1 MSISVEV
8 RGGDIERALRLFKKR
23 VQIDGLLR
31 ELRSRRFYE
40 KPSVKKKR
48 KKLEAVRRKRK
59 AMRFQYKPW
68 FQYENGW
75 ESVLKNR
82 FSAYSTKN

>member
-48 KKLEAVRRKRK
+48 KKLEEVRRKRK
-59 AMRFQYKPW
+59 AMRFQYRP
-68 FQYENGW
+68 
-75 ESVLKNR
+75 
-82 FSAYSTKN
+82 

>member
-31 ELRSRRFYE
+31 ELRSRHFYE

-59 AMRFQYKPW
+59 AMRFQYRP
-68 FQYENGW
+68 
-75 ESVLKNR
+75 
-82 FSAYSTKN
+82 

>member
-48 KKLEAVRRKRK
+48 KK
-59 AMRFQYKPW
+59 
-68 FQYENGW
+68 
-75 ESVLKNR
+75 
-82 FSAYSTKN
+82 T